1 MKQNILIL
9 LFFAI
14 FSFATA
20 QTQQGVVKTPTRR
33 NVNGSW
39 TQGQYIPKAT
49 IGVRFA
55 KNNAHQSYVSGNH
68 GNFSFAAASS
78 YYITSVS
85 ANHGTYTFL
94 DADFS
99 KIQRTYS
106 PTAIE
111 ILVDDPNILAKV
123 REEAEAHERSK
134 IRRQIRAKED
144 EIEELKE
151 SNKIT
156 LAEYNHLNEQLE
168 AYRRSS
174 EAIVHQLAE
183 IYATTDFDNMDDF
196 NRDLLACVE
205 DGDFAKADSLL
216 KTKGCKEDIFAQL
229 QEADAAI
236 AKSKEEIRQA
246 EEYNEKEKAAFA
258 QRLYSEH
265 LMFLQRPMMQDSALY
280 CLKMRADLDTTNV
293 TAVRDYAYLAQNQ
306 NKFDECERYYQIC
319 LRAYRLSNDLYYTAA
334 IENNLGNMYSSLS
347 KYEDSEKHLM
357 QALEIRQQL
366 YDQHPEEYR
375 EELAATLNNLGY
387 LYNAVQDYDACLK
400 YFMLAREHYEK
411 LFEQDPDGYRWGLA
425 ALLNNLGILYS
436 SIGDTE
442 NCEKYFLMA
451 LAHKEELTRIDP
463 KSYRPDFAMTLNN
476 LGVFYYR
483 ANNFEKSKYYY
494 QLALENKR
502 KLFDE
507 NPDAY
512 RRDLAVTLTNLGAL
526 YRELEDYVNSEKH
539 LNEALK
545 HNEYLFEQNPD
556 AFRSVLARTLNNLG
570 DLYMC
575 MGDFENSENCLM
587 RSLEHREVLFKNN
600 PDAYRKDYALT
611 LFNLGTMF
619 SESKNYEK
627 AEHYLSLTREHF
639 HLLYQQNQQAYTY
652 YLEETIK
659 ALTLMYDAKGSDALL
674 QGRNDEALEMWKKV
688 LELNPNFLDNYPDGT
703 NLSNGLKKL
712 GLIE

>member
-1 MKQNILIL
+1 MRKILAIL
-9 LFFAI
+9 VLFAFA
-14 FSFATA
+14 SFVSA

-39 TQGQYIPKAT
+39 TQGQYLSKAT
-49 IGVRFA
+49 VGVRFT
-55 KNNAHQSYVSGNH
+55 KNNARQSYVSGNQ
-68 GNFSFAAASS
+68 GKFSFAVSS
-78 YYITSVS
+78 PYYITSVS

-99 KIQRTYS
+99 KRQRNFST
-106 PTAIE
+106 TAIE
-111 ILVDDPNILAKV
+111 ILVDDPNVLAKV

-156 LAEYNHLNEQLE
+156 LAEYNQLNEQLE
-168 AYRRSS
+168 AYRKSS

-183 IYATTDFDNMDDF
+183 IYATTDFDNMDEF
-196 NRDLLACVE
+196 NRQLLAFVE
-205 DGDFAKADSLL
+205 DGNFASADSLL
-216 KTKGCKEDIFAQL
+216 KTKGHKEEIFAQIK
-229 QEADAAI
+229 EAETAI
-236 AKSKEEIRQA
+236 AKSKEELRLA
-246 EEYNEKEKAAFA
+246 EEYNEKEKAAFS

-265 LMFLQRPMMQDSALY
+265 LMFLQRPMMQDSALH
-280 CLKMRADLDTTNV
+280 CLKLRADLDTTDV
-293 TAVRDYAYLAQNQ
+293 AAVRDYAYLAQNQ

-319 LRAYRLSNDLYYTAA
+319 LRAYRRTNDLYYTAA
-334 IENNLGNMYSSLS
+334 IENNLGNMLS
-347 KYEDSEKHLM
+347 TLNKYDDSEKYLM

-366 YDQHPEEYR
+366 FDQQPDEYR
-375 EELAATLNNLGY
+375 EELAASLNNLGY
-387 LYNAVQDYDACLK
+387 LYNAVQDYDACMK
-400 YFMLAREHYEK
+400 YFLLAQEHYEK
-411 LFEQDPDGYRWGLA
+411 LFEQNPDGYRWGLA

-476 LGVFYYR
+476 LGVLYYKLE
-483 ANNFEKSKYYY
+483 NYEKSKQYY
-494 QLALENKR
+494 QLALENKQ

-526 YRELEDYVNSEKH
+526 YRELGDYANSEKQ
-539 LNEALK
+539 LKEALE
-545 HNEYLFEQNPD
+545 HNECLFEQNPD

-570 DLYMC
+570 DLYSC
-575 MGDFENSENCLM
+575 MSDYENSEKFLI
-587 RSLEHREVLFKNN
+587 RSLEHREILFKNN
-600 PDAYRKDYALT
+600 PEAYRKDLALT

-619 SESKNYEK
+619 TDSGYYEK
-627 AEHYLSLTREHF
+627 AEEYLSLTLEHF
-639 HLLYQQNQQAYTY
+639 QMLYQQNQQAYAY
-652 YLEETIK
+652 YLEETK
-659 ALTLMYDAKGSDALL
+659 NAYALLCNAKGADALN
-674 QGRNDEALEMWKKV
+674 QGRNDEALEMWMKV

-712 GLIE
+712 GLIP